1 MLIRRYA
8 GCSGEGGEMGGMGV
22 SRGIG
27 GRVEELADRCALVA
41 VVHAVHRWR
50 ASAHRRGMQG
60 EERSREDVQVAES
73 GRRRSMQSPARL
85 RRGVDRAVPACSNRE
100 PLKSPALPPARGSQ
114 PSTRSAPSEGSIA
127 SPSLTQSTH
136 LSPQWQTRSLP
147 TTSPS
152 WPLIVTVCH
161 RTCPHIPMDQ
171 HMQYVPRKVSTS
183 RFYTQVHRPNPLPVI
198 RRHGSTHVIPLDHN
212 QSATEPQNENPNRQH
227 DRPSGP

>member
-1 MLIRRYA
+1 MPFIVGERRHTDE
-8 GCSGEGGEMGGMGV
+8 GC
-22 SRGIG
+22 
-27 GRVEELADRCALVA
+27 
-41 VVHAVHRWR
+41 
-50 ASAHRRGMQG
+50 
-60 EERSREDVQVAES
+60 RE
-73 GRRRSMQSPARL
+73 
-85 RRGVDRAVPACSNRE
+85 RRGVVKTCKSRSQAGGGVCNRRRDSDAGWTVPSRHARTANLSIA
-100 PLKSPALPPARGSQ
+100 SPALPPARGSQ

-198 RRHGSTHVIPLDHN
+198 RRHGSMHVIPLDHN

>member
-1 MLIRRYA
+1 
-8 GCSGEGGEMGGMGV
+8 MGGMGV

-60 EERSREDVQVAES
+60 EVRSREDVQVAES

-100 PLKSPALPPARGSQ
+100 PLNRLAGSATGTWISALHSQ
-114 PSTRSAPSEGSIA
+114 RTVGRIDA

-198 RRHGSTHVIPLDHN
+198 RRHGSMHVIPLDHN